1 MNAIDI
7 LSKILVGN
15 SSPASK
21 PATKPASGPDLG
33 SVFKDIFR
41 GGSAGAPRQEAPSE
55 SLSPNDI
62 ERSARE
68 LEEMLG
74 VGSHKRPSAPSTQAP
89 VRVPTQPTNWNL
101 PTPGR
106 VPAPLP
112 RTEAPGIDPDRQNQE
127 AVILIRAMI
136 QAAKADGRLTPE
148 EQSAIL
154 EQVGGATPDV
164 QRFLDREF
172 QTSTDAR
179 DFAWSVPLGLEQK
192 VYAIS
197 LTAINLDVKSESDY
211 LRLLAHGLRI
221 PAEVCDKIHQ
231 RFGIPPLSA

>member
-7 LSKILVGN
+7 LTQILAGS

-21 PATKPASGPDLG
+21 PTSGPGLG
-33 SVFKDIFR
+33 SVFKDIF
-41 GGSAGAPRQEAPSE
+41 GGGPAGATRQQGPSA
-55 SLSPNDI
+55 SPSRDDI
-62 ERSARE
+62 EPSVRE

-74 VGSHKRPSAPSTQAP
+74 VGRHKRPSAPSSQAP
-89 VRVPTQPTNWNL
+89 ARVPSQPTNWNL

-112 RTEAPGIDPDRQNQE
+112 RTEAPGIDPDQQNQE

-154 EQVGGATPDV
+154 QQVGGATPDA
-164 QRFLDREF
+164 QRFLEREF
-172 QTSTDAR
+172 QASTDAR